1 MTARIIV
8 SRNKRTGSARAR
20 VLPVRVSYVFRISA
34 VMVSGSF
41 SAKVMSVKFGNRFD
55 FVMMI
60 HPFVIY
66 FLHSPKN
73 IFLEVF

>member
-1 MTARIIV
+1 MIARITA

-20 VLPVRVSYVFRISA
+20 VRPVRVSYMFRISA
-34 VMVSGSF
+34 VILSGSF
-41 SAKVMSVKFGNRFD
+41 SAKMTSLKFGNRFD

-73 IFLEVF
+73 IFLEAF

>member
-1 MTARIIV
+1 M
-8 SRNKRTGSARAR
+8 
-20 VLPVRVSYVFRISA
+20 RVSYVFRISA

-66 FLHSPKN
+66 FLHSQILKKF
-73 IFLEVF
+73 IGGSVFYAQR